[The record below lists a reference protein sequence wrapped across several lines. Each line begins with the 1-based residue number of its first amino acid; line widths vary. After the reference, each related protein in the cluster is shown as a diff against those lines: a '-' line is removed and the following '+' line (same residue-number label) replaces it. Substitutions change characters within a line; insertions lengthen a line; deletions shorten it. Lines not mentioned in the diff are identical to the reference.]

1 LLSFYRWLNLLNLN
15 FNFLFLF
22 LLFLMFSNKPIRI
35 ALAATVSELLAIG
48 CMEAVEWALS
58 EPLAGERSDLLPV
71 VVARF
76 AEMMRSEAEP
86 PRGLAAVP
94 AFVHD
99 EVGTVLGAAGHT
111 NLYTVLLA
119 EATDIILWLSLMRLF
134 LHFFISFFY
143 FFVSLLLCNTS
154 CTVSHTTIVRQ
165 LALVA
170 LVVFKLKESKFFKFV
185 IELFSLLSDTF
196 TLVETLNDSLMLDTI
211 FDHAMHP
218 GTLLN
223 DVFSRSG

>member
-1 LLSFYRWLNLLNLN
+1 
-15 FNFLFLF
+15 
-22 LLFLMFSNKPIRI
+22 MFSNKPIRI
-35 ALAATVSELLAIG
+35 ALAATVSEFLTIG

-76 AEMMRSEAEP
+76 AEVMRSEAEP

-119 EATDIILWLSLMRLF
+119 EATDIILRLSLVRLF
-134 LHFFISFFY
+134 LHFLISFFY
-143 FFVSLLLCNTS
+143 FFVGLLLCYTS

-211 FDHAMHP
+211 LDHAMHP